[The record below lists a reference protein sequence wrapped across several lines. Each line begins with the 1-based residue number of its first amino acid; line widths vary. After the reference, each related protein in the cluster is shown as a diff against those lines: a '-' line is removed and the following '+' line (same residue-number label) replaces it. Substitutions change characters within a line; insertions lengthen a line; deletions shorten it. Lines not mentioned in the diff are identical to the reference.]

1 MVRRKHAWCSLLVS
15 VLAACTRLGP
25 PADDGVLR
33 VDGRSAEAFE
43 QSMRRIKNGLN
54 DTEQSRLC
62 DSALRLHGPVGKHV
76 LRSSGGDVEAL
87 QRALREQL
95 HGMSVAEIHAAAA
108 RVPLPK

>member
-1 MVRRKHAWCSLLVS
+1 MFRGNRAWCGSLVL

-43 QSMRRIKNGLN
+43 RSMRRIKNSLS

-62 DSALRLHGPVGKHV
+62 DSALRLHGPVAQRV
-76 LRSSGGDVEAL
+76 LRSSGGDVAAL